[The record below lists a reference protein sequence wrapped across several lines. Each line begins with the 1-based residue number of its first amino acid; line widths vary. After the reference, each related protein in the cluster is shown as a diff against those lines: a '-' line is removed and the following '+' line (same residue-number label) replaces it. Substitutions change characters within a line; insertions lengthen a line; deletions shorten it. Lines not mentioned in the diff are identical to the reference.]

1 MKFTDIDIDMAD
13 RNKLLSLIQYVD
25 ASMVN
30 KESNIIKKH
39 NVGIYLQEIPTFLD
53 TNLSTID
60 YNDTGQY
67 GYFKLD
73 VLNNSIYESVKD
85 EAHLDKLL
93 ATEPDWDLLL
103 DANIVPSLFQ
113 IGRHYDMLVKWKP
126 RSINQLAMFIAMIR
140 PSKKHLLDCNNWNE
154 VEREIWE
161 KPIESDNEAVAY
173 FKKSHSIAYANV
185 LRIQLNLINNL

>member
-25 ASMVN
+25 ASMIN

-53 TNLSTID
+53 TSLSSID

-85 EAHLDKLL
+85 EAQLDRLL

-113 IGRHYDMLVKWKP
+113 IGRHYYMLCKWKP
-126 RSINQLAMFIAMIR
+126 KSILQLAMFIAMIR
-140 PSKKHLLDCNNWNE
+140 PSKKHLLNCNSWDE
-154 VEREIWE
+154 VEKEIWIPPE
-161 KPIESDNEAVAY
+161 DTNEAY

-185 LRIQLNLINNL
+185 LRVQMNLINNP